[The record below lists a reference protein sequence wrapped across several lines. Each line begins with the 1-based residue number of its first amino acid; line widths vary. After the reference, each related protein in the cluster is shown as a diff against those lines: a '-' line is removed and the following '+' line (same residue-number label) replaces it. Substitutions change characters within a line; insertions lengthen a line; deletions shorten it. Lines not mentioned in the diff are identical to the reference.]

1 MFNIFWLVF
10 TNEILVAKMKEKRLV
25 DRSSISNLVKTFD
38 LNTKPTTLVTNAD
51 LMTEPERKVRFQVF
65 YWRNISGISY
75 FEEDGTQNYLF
86 FFSVRS

>member
-1 MFNIFWLVF
+1 MFNIFLLVF

-51 LMTEPERKVRFQVF
+51 LMTEPEKKVRFQVF
-65 YWRNISGISY
+65 Y
-75 FEEDGTQNYLF
+75 
-86 FFSVRS
+86 